1 MVPGSA
7 LAAPKKKAA
16 PKAKAKIAVSLKKK
30 APARAPASTKKAKNA
45 PSKKTSPKAIAKKG
59 APQKPI
65 KGKAPSKAQ
74 AKTVPA
80 KRPAPTFDSAPR
92 ERLPTGMA
100 GLGLGSAA
108 GSMNSNKNFEIRG
121 QARTLS
127 MMLILRNGKE
137 NVNFVKV
144 RQDYATEIAKT
155 EF

>member
-1 MVPGSA
+1 MLFSNSA
-7 LAAPKKKAA
+7 LAAPKKKAV
-16 PKAKAKIAVSLKKK
+16 PKAKSKLAVTLKKK
-30 APARAPASTKKAKNA
+30 APARAPASSKKAKGA
-45 PSKKTSPKAIAKKG
+45 PVKKSAPKAIAKKG
-59 APQKPI
+59 AAPKVA
-65 KGKAPSKAQ
+65 KGKAATKTQ
-74 AKTVPA
+74 AK
-80 KRPAPTFDSAPR
+80 SAPPVFESTPK

-100 GLGLGSAA
+100 GLGLGSTA
-108 GSMNSNKNFEIRG
+108 GTMNSNKSFEIRG